1 MALVESSLLYV
12 SLPSLSVP
20 HFLAP
25 AIVQAAQRTRNQLLI
40 VLLADLF
47 DPAHAVSHWNDV
59 QRLLTFVYVQA
70 TKVAQDMGRLL
81 MQIDV
86 LLLAPNEP
94 FPDAVV
100 APHLVFCVE
109 DDPSPLPALF
119 ASIPQ
124 EMLSR
129 GPSPPRAPVP
139 AAPLP
144 APSPQPAPTRFPVV
158 AIGGTFDH
166 LHAGHKI
173 LLSMAARLTSRKLI
187 VGVTDDALLTRK
199 AHAAA
204 LESLSVRMANVRRFM
219 AIFSPGLEADVVPIN
234 DVYGPTGWD
243 ADIQGLVVSKET
255 ADGAVA
261 IASHRAAH
269 DLPALKTFTIDVIS
283 ATETNLS
290 DADASL
296 LKQTKMSSTYI
307 REWILANGK

>member
-1 MALVESSLLYV
+1 MAFVDSSLLHA
-12 SLPSLSVP
+12 SLSSLSVP

-25 AIVQAAQRTRNQLLI
+25 AVVQAAQRTRNQLLI
-40 VLLADLF
+40 ILVAELF

-59 QRLLTFVYVQA
+59 QQLLTFVYVQA

-86 LLLAPNEP
+86 LLLAPHEP
-94 FPDAVV
+94 LPDAVV
-100 APHLVFCVE
+100 APDLVFRVE
-109 DDPSPLPALF
+109 DDSSPLPNLL

-124 EMLSR
+124 DTLSR
-129 GPSPPRAPVP
+129 GPSPPLASVP

-204 LESLSVRMANVRRFM
+204 LESLSVRMANVRRFL

-243 ADIQGLVVSKET
+243 ADIQALVVSKET

-261 IASHRAAH
+261 IATHRAAH
-269 DLPALKTFTIDVIS
+269 GLPALKTFTIDVIS

-290 DADASL
+290 DADANL